1 MKGKK
6 KLFGKDFAKNFQ
18 VRSTE
23 RIFEKAY
30 GTFSRKNLVLNDLE
44 PFLPLLEHLSTTF
57 FNADFHPLNKIFKCS
72 PSFIPSFTLKQNN
85 ITNDMEM
92 VSEREECK

>member
-1 MKGKK
+1 MKGKVK

-18 VRSTE
+18 VKSTE

-44 PFLPLLEHLSTTF
+44 PFLPLPVLTYMTIILIKNLT
-57 FNADFHPLNKIFKCS
+57 
-72 PSFIPSFTLKQNN
+72 
-85 ITNDMEM
+85 
-92 VSEREECK
+92 